1 VHSHPR
7 RRRAFHS
14 VLSKLMSGLLVKYV
28 KVVFLREVGAF
39 VGRDGA
45 VYGPYKPKEEAI
57 IPEEDARSLALE
69 GAVAIV
75 GGYAVGEAKPLV
87 GPSVSPLMPL
97 ILMSIGFVLIV
108 VGSMLIALSSAGLE
122 GAKGVVTIFP
132 LPPIAV
138 SGLLA
143 ILIPLIF
150 IAVFLVAF
158 LLIFYSVLRGFF
170 KGLS

>member
-1 VHSHPR
+1 
-7 RRRAFHS
+7 
-14 VLSKLMSGLLVKYV
+14 MKYV
-28 KVVFLREVGAF
+28 KVVFLKEVGAF
-39 VGRDGA
+39 VGKDGV

-75 GGYAVGEAKPLV
+75 GGYAVGEAKPLAR
-87 GPSVSPLMPL
+87 PSVSPLMPF

-108 VGSMLIALSSAGLE
+108 VGSMLIALSSMGLE
-122 GAKGVVTIFP
+122 EAKGVVTIFP

-143 ILIPLIF
+143 ILIPVIF
-150 IAVFLVAF
+150 IAVFLAAF
-158 LLIFYSVLRGFF
+158 LLILYFALRGFF
-170 KGLS
+170 EGLS